1 MSLIAAKRGVR
12 LIWAGV
18 ETADK
23 LVSQSGATEA

>member
-1 MSLIAAKRGVR
+1 MSLIAAKRGGQ
-12 LIWAGV
+12 LIRAVV